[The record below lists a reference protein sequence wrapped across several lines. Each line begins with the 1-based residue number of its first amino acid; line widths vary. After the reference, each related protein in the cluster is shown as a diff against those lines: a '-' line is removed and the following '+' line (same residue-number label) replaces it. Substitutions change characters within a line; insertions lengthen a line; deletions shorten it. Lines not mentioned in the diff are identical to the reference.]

1 MIAGQLKHARA
12 MAAVIAP
19 TVNSY
24 KRLVPGYEAPIYVGW
39 AQINRSAMIRI
50 PRSNTGIDTAAR
62 AELRCP
68 DPSSNPYLAFS
79 AMIAAT
85 MDGIEN
91 DLPLPKPLNSINV
104 YDLTPEE
111 KIQLGITQ
119 LPGSLLE
126 ALGELDKDDVIKDA
140 LGEEIYEAFCR
151 AKMSEWEEYRMQ
163 VMDWEI
169 EKVSRNSLKQ
179 KKMPAKR
186 H

>member
-1 MIAGQLKHARA
+1 
-12 MAAVIAP
+12 
-19 TVNSY
+19 
-24 KRLVPGYEAPIYVGW
+24 
-39 AQINRSAMIRI
+39 
-50 PRSNTGIDTAAR
+50 
-62 AELRCP
+62 
-68 DPSSNPYLAFS
+68 
-79 AMIAAT
+79 MIAAT

-151 AKMSEWEEYRMQ
+151 AK
-163 VMDWEI
+163 
-169 EKVSRNSLKQ
+169 
-179 KKMPAKR
+179 
-186 H
+186 